1 MLWFLRE
8 ELVAFLTKTVHVKIL
23 LLAPGCLVSQSRT
36 RPPVS
41 ACDSHTDLSSYFP
54 SGCYRLSFHPNNG
67 FQILKNIQ
75 IAAYRKEETAPSH
88 KQENYDYL
96 RKHFLAIYEQKV
108 HLRAGSH
115 VGHPSVSII
124 QSAKTSLDK
133 NEDSE
138 L

>member
-1 MLWFLRE
+1 MLRFLRE
-8 ELVAFLTKTVHVKIL
+8 ELVAFLTKPVHVKIL
-23 LLAPGCLVSQSRT
+23 LPAPGCLVSQSRT

-75 IAAYRKEETAPSH
+75 VAAYRKEETAPSH

-96 RKHFLAIYEQKV
+96 RKHFFGN
-108 HLRAGSH
+108 LRTESSL
-115 VGHPSVSII
+115 VGRVPCGPPFSQHNTKYQNFIG
-124 QSAKTSLDK
+124 
-133 NEDSE
+133 
-138 L
+138 